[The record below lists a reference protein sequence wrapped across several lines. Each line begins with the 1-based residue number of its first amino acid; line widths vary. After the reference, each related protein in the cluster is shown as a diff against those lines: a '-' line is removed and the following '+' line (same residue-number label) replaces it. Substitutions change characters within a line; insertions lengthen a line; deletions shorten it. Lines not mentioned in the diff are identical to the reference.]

1 MSSKK
6 ILSLLFICI
15 AISVFSSEF
24 KYTKPV
30 KALVKISVTENE
42 YCVTG
47 LFEREKKFST
57 AVNHARERKYVRL
70 FAENALIRHLKKNE
84 NVNTVSFSGA
94 DITSNLTSA
103 GPDEKI
109 SFKYVVPF
117 TGCKIKRNQTPSA
130 ASSLSGELPK
140 DAPASEK
147 QEPSDNDN
155 ETDEEKTS
163 REKFPVDK
171 SDKDHD
177 QDAESVTFE
186 IASPQTVFDAS
197 WKLSDDIKIKS
208 KQNIDQLISDFE
220 KQRSAITNK
229 N

>member
-6 ILSLLFICI
+6 ILFPLFFCL
-15 AISVFSSEF
+15 AISVFASEF

-30 KALVKISVTENE
+30 KALVKVSVTENE

-47 LFEREKKFST
+47 LFEREKMFST
-57 AVNHARERKYVRL
+57 AVNHAREKKYIRL
-70 FAENALIRHLKKNE
+70 FAENALIRYLKKNE
-84 NVNTVSFSGA
+84 NMNSVSFSGA
-94 DITSNLTSA
+94 DISSNLTTA

-117 TGCKIKRNQTPSA
+117 AGCKITRNQPRTA
-130 ASSLSGELPK
+130 ASSSGAVTK
-140 DAPASEK
+140 DAPASEVRN
-147 QEPSDNDN
+147 PPDDNAK
-155 ETDEEKTS
+155 TDKEKTS
-163 REKFPVDK
+163 GDKCPADK
-171 SDKDHD
+171 SDKD
-177 QDAESVTFE
+177 QDTEAVTFE

-208 KQNIDQLISDFE
+208 QQNINQLISDFE